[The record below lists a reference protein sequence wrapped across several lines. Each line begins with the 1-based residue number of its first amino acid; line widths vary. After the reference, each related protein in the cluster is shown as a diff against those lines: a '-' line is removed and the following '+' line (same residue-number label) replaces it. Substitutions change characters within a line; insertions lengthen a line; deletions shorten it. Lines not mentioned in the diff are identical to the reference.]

1 MTAIKSLAY
10 KVFCY
15 KNQIN
20 MLLAYSN
27 RYMHKQVTTKY
38 SNFDG
43 DYAELVMI
51 ELGLS
56 SSSTEIE
63 IMEEVKKVDNSVT
76 SHSLAG
82 LIKGKGIKPV
92 DKPVEIQEVVQ
103 EDPQEI
109 QEVIEDF
116 ESNIN
121 SAIEKHQLNMV
132 KMTHKPNG
140 IICAIHTSA
149 SQQIALGYSI
159 EKSEYFSKLPGEPS
173 VVYSPLNVTVNRVVD
188 YVHSVDGFTYEQA
201 LKIISEQINRLMDID
216 CCISINDDSFAGYYT
231 VSVSYK
237 NQLVTKYGW
246 YRGTKSFFFYPNT
259 SMYANPKFSNDY
271 NKIVDDI
278 IKKVDSLEVKP
289 IPPRKPLSRDNEIVQ
304 KYLESLDNETF
315 WKEYDASGVETL
327 F

>member
-1 MTAIKSLAY
+1 MTTIKSLAY

-15 KNQIN
+15 KNNID
-20 MLLAYSN
+20 LILAYSN
-27 RYMHKQVTTKY
+27 RYMHKKVLSKY
-38 SNFDG
+38 PNFDG
-43 DYAELVMI
+43 DYVELVMI

-56 SSSTEIE
+56 SSSEIE
-63 IMEEVKKVDNSVT
+63 IMEEVKKVDDSIA

-82 LIKGKGIKPV
+82 LIKSKGIKPV
-92 DKPVEIQEVVQ
+92 DKPVETE
-103 EDPQEI
+103 ESQEI
-109 QEVIEDF
+109 DIQKTQKVIE
-116 ESNIN
+116 

-149 SQQIALGYSI
+149 GQQIALGYSVQ
-159 EKSEYFSKLPGEPS
+159 KSEYFSKLPGETS
-173 VVYSPLNVTVNRVVD
+173 VVYLSLNDTINRVVD
-188 YVHSVDGFTYEQA
+188 YVRSVDGFTYEQA
-201 LKIISEQINRLMDID
+201 SCIISEQTDRLMDIG
-216 CCISINDDSFAGYYT
+216 CSISIKDDSFGGYYT

-237 NQLVTKYGW
+237 NQLVAKYGW

-259 SMYANPKFSNDY
+259 SMYANPKFSNNY

-304 KYLESLDNETF
+304 KYLESLDDDTF
-315 WKEYDASGVETL
+315 WKEYDASGVQTL

>member
-1 MTAIKSLAY
+1 MTTIKSLAY
-10 KVFCY
+10 KVLCY
-15 KNQIN
+15 KNNID
-20 MLLAYSN
+20 LSLAYSN
-27 RYMHKQVTTKY
+27 RYMHKKVLSKY
-38 SNFDG
+38 PNFNG

-56 SSSTEIE
+56 SSSEIE
-63 IMEEVKKVDNSVT
+63 IMEEVKKVGSIA
-76 SHSLAG
+76 SHSLAD
-82 LIKGKGIKPV
+82 LIKNKGIKPV
-92 DKPVEIQEVVQ
+92 ETE
-103 EDPQEI
+103 ESQEI
-109 QEVIEDF
+109 DSQESQKVVEDF

-140 IICAIHTSA
+140 IICAIHTSS

-159 EKSEYFSKLPGEPS
+159 EKSEYFSKLPSETS

-188 YVHSVDGFTYEQA
+188 YVRSVDGYTYEQA
-201 LKIISEQINRLMDID
+201 VKIISEQNERLRDIGCD
-216 CCISINDDSFAGYYT
+216 ISIKDDSFSGYYT
-231 VSVSYK
+231 ISVSYK
-237 NQLVTKYGW
+237 NEVVAKYGW

-259 SMYANPKFSNDY
+259 SRYANPKFSNNY

-304 KYLESLDNETF
+304 KYLESLDDETF
-315 WKEYDASGVETL
+315 WKEYDASGVEKL

>member
-1 MTAIKSLAY
+1 
-10 KVFCY
+10 
-15 KNQIN
+15 

-27 RYMHKQVTTKY
+27 RYMNKLVTTKY
-38 SNFDG
+38 PNFDG

-63 IMEEVKKVDNSVT
+63 IMEEVKKVDNSIT

-92 DKPVEIQEVVQ
+92 EKPVETEESQEIDPQETQEVV
-103 EDPQEI
+103 
-109 QEVIEDF
+109 EDF

-140 IICAIHTSA
+140 VIYAIQTS
-149 SQQIALGYSI
+149 SQQIAIGYSI
-159 EKSEYFSKLPGEPS
+159 KESEYFSKLPGESS
-173 VVYSPLNVTVNRVVD
+173 VVYLPLKATVSRVVD
-188 YVHSVDGFTYEQA
+188 YVHSVDGYTYEQA
-201 LKIISEQINRLMDID
+201 VNIISEQNDRLMDID
-216 CCISINDDSFAGYYT
+216 CGISIKDDSFAGYYT

-237 NQLVTKYGW
+237 NQLVAKYGW

-259 SMYANPKFSNDY
+259 SMYANPKFSNNY
-271 NKIVDDI
+271 NRIVDDI
-278 IKKVDSLEVKP
+278 IEKVDSMEVKP

-304 KYLESLDNETF
+304 KYLESLDDETF
-315 WKEYDASGVETL
+315 WKEYDASGVEKL